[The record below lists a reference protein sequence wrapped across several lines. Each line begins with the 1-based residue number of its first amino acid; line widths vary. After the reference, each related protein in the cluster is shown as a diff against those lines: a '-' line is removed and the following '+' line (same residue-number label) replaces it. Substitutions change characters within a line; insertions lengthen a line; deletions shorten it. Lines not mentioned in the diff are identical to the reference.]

1 MKARHLRQA
10 KTHRGSSMKQKTRD
24 RIKAVRS
31 NHKNNSKFWV
41 LLKQQFILEKSM
53 VLDTQAVFNNI
64 DFTCFTIKQAS
75 ALFSAKA
82 VKFSP
87 ADNNGGIKTKDGYGV
102 EFALDND
109 SAMHDSLDWLELYLA
124 VNK

>member
-1 MKARHLRQA
+1 MQ
-10 KTHRGSSMKQKTRD
+10 QKTRD

-31 NHKNNSKFWV
+31 IYKKRPDFYE
-41 LLKQQFILEKSM
+41 LLKQQFALEKSM
-53 VLDTQAVFNNI
+53 VMDTQAAFNNVN
-64 DFTCFTIKQAS
+64 FNGFTIKQAS

-87 ADNNGGIKTKDGYGV
+87 AEKHGGIKTKDGYGV

-109 SAMHDSLDWLELYLA
+109 SAMHNAIDWLELYLA